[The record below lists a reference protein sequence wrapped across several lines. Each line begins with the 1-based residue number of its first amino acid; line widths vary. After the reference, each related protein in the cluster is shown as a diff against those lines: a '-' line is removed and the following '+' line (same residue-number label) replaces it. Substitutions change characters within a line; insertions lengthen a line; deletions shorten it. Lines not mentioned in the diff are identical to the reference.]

1 MGASRWQL
9 GLRAAVAMAV
19 PVVAGW
25 AAGDIG
31 GLIACPGAST
41 ARFGG
46 ARPYVNRGG
55 ALVALG
61 AALASAVTLGSW
73 AAQWPWAGIAMVS
86 AVAVAAV
93 WLCNSLAVGPPGAYV
108 FVVGCAAGVG
118 TSSTHLPPWVLGLLV
133 LAGGAVGWLVQ
144 MAGAVTG
151 FRRPERRAVLAASQA
166 VGAYIRACGSPQ
178 ERAARQRAGSA
189 LHRSWTVLVAY
200 QSVPVAASSVVHSL
214 RDANH
219 ALHMLFTSTV
229 AGMSHGVVPAPDVA
243 ERALRLGTLEL
254 SGSAIAPRDTSRPPL
269 MNPPAWTVLGRAVSP
284 GSHIRDI
291 MARVAIGV
299 PVAGALAMLLSI
311 GHSYWAMA
319 AAVLVLHEG
328 ADRSRT
334 LRRGGELL
342 LGTWAGLGLAGAIML
357 THPHGLWLALLLGV
371 LQFCIALAAPRSY
384 ALAAIFITATAL
396 TVASGAHPA
405 DIGWLLLSR
414 GSDVLVGCV
423 VGVLV
428 YLIAARHQE
437 SDRLTDALAHALDA
451 VADVFPHIAA
461 GDPAALAARDTRRTL
476 QVAAIALAESDEAAR
491 VGSSAQRAFAEV
503 LGSAVIATEQL
514 AYRTIAACWTMEH
527 QPDAV
532 SFSHTLFGSGSV
544 ATYARD
550 LRAFAAAVRNGTEP
564 PDFGSVPPFLAD
576 EIFVLQDAY
585 KDLPG
590 SARLSVR
597 PDRVGRARRG
607 RNRREDR
614 RSGRT
619 RPSHR

>member
-1 MGASRWQL
+1 
-9 GLRAAVAMAV
+9 MAV

-25 AAGDIG
+25 AAGDVG
-31 GLIACPGAST
+31 AGLIACLGAFT

-46 ARPYVNRGG
+46 DRPYVNRGG
-55 ALVALG
+55 ELLVLAF
-61 AALASAVTLGSW
+61 ALASAVMLGSW

-86 AVAVAAV
+86 LVAVAAV

-166 VGAYIRACGSPQ
+166 VAAYIGACGSPE
-178 ERAARQRAGSA
+178 ERAARQRAGSS

-200 QSVPVAASSVVHSL
+200 QSVPVAASSVVHTL

-229 AGMSHGVVPAPDVA
+229 AGMSRGVAPAPDAA

-254 SGSAIAPRDTSRPPL
+254 SGSAIAPRDISRPPL

-284 GSHIRDI
+284 GSRIRDI

-299 PVAGALAMLLSI
+299 PVAGSLAMLLSI

-328 ADRSRT
+328 TDRSRT

-396 TVASGAHPA
+396 TVASGAHPV
-405 DIGWLLLSR
+405 DIGWLLASR
-414 GSDVLVGCV
+414 GSDVLVGCI
-423 VGVLV
+423 VGVSV
-428 YLIAARHQE
+428 YLIAARRQE
-437 SDRLTDALAHALDA
+437 SDRLTGALAHTLEA

-476 QVAAIALAESDEAAR
+476 QVAAIGLAESDEAAR
-491 VGSSAQRAFAEV
+491 MGSSDQRALAEV
-503 LGSAVIATEQL
+503 LAPAVVATEQL

-527 QPDAV
+527 QADAV
-532 SFSHTLFGSGSV
+532 AFSRALFGSGSV
-544 ATYARD
+544 TTYARD
-550 LRAFAAAVRNGTEP
+550 LREFAATVRSGTEP
-564 PDFGSVPPFLAD
+564 PDFDSVPPFLAD
-576 EIFVLQDAY
+576 EIVVLQEAY
-585 KDLPG
+585 QDLPG
-590 SARLSVR
+590 SAGTVRARLPVR
-597 PDRVGRARRG
+597 PDRVGRARR
-607 RNRREDR
+607 RRSRREGHR
-614 RSGRT
+614 NGRT